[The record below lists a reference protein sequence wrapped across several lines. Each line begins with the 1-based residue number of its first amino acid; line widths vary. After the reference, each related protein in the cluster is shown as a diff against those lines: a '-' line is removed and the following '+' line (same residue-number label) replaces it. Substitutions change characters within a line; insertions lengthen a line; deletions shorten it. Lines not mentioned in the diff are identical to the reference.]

1 MSSADVDVAIVGAG
15 IIGLATAHALRQAQP
30 DLEITNLD
38 KEDRLLAHQTGR
50 NSGVIHSGIY
60 YTPGSLKASTCRAG
74 RAALLDFCAEHAID
88 HEVCGKVI
96 VATSDA
102 EQAKLAALADRA
114 NANGVAVTAVDATRV
129 RELEPHCAGQA
140 GLHVHDAGIVDF
152 AAVADALATSTDVR
166 LGQTVQRVD
175 ETTDR
180 VMISTGSGTLRARWL
195 VNCAGLQS
203 DRVAANAGVDSSIRI
218 MPFRGE
224 FHELVPERR
233 NLVNNLIYPV
243 PDPQFPFLGVH
254 LTRSI
259 DGGVHVG
266 PNAVF
271 ALSREGY
278 RWRDVSVRDSV
289 EIARSKGTWSL
300 ARKYWRTGLG
310 EVYRSISTRAMVR
323 ALNRLVPAIRV
334 ADLEPAPSGVRAQAI
349 NDANGALLDDFAIHE
364 TARAVHV
371 VNAPSPAATA
381 SLEIGR
387 LIAERVMAKL

>member
-349 NDANGALLDDFAIHE
+349 DDANGALLDDFAIHE

>member
-1 MSSADVDVAIVGAG
+1 M
-15 IIGLATAHALRQAQP
+15 
-30 DLEITNLD
+30 
-38 KEDRLLAHQTGR
+38 
-50 NSGVIHSGIY
+50 
-60 YTPGSLKASTCRAG
+60 
-74 RAALLDFCAEHAID
+74 
-88 HEVCGKVI
+88 
-96 VATSDA
+96 
-102 EQAKLAALADRA
+102 
-114 NANGVAVTAVDATRV
+114 
-129 RELEPHCAGQA
+129 
-140 GLHVHDAGIVDF
+140 HDAGIVDF

-349 NDANGALLDDFAIHE
+349 DDANGALLDDFAIHE